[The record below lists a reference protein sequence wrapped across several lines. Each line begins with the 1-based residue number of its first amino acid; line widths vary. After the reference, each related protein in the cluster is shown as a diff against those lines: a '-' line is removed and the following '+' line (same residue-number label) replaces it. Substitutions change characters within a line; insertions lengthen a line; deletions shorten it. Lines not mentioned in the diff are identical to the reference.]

1 MVIPEAFSAY
11 AGRGPEWVEFL
22 DRLPGLVRDLLAD
35 WQLTADGPATHG
47 FCALV
52 LPVRTTGGRPA
63 VLKVSWPH
71 WEAELEHIALQRWH
85 GGGAVELLRADPH
98 RFALLLERLHPEDL
112 GELWDVEACEVVGGL
127 YGRLHVPAPPQLV
140 TLSSCVSRWS
150 DELAALP
157 RDAPVPRR
165 MVEQAVSIG
174 RAFMTDEATDGRLV
188 HADLHYENV
197 LAADR
202 EPWLAIDPKPVS
214 GDPHY
219 EPAPMLWNRWEEL
232 LSAPRSVRDGVRLR
246 FHTLV
251 DVAGLDEAR
260 ARDWVVFRMMCNA
273 LWRLQDPPE
282 VRRALPTAD
291 YLTRCVTIAKSVQE

>member
-47 FCALV
+47 LCALV

-282 VRRALPTAD
+282 VRRALSTAD